1 MGSLKIIRLLL
12 AAGLLSCLTQCFTE
26 SKSEGEQLYGQQC
39 ANCHMD
45 DGSGLRGLIP
55 PLAGSDYLTRHRSQ
69 LPCLIKHGQ
78 QGDIVVNGVHY
89 NRPMPASKDLQE
101 VHITNILN
109 YIQTHFGNKNELF
122 TVEEVNRSLQQCRP

>member
-1 MGSLKIIRLLL
+1 MGSKLLRMVL
-12 AAGLLSCLTQCFTE
+12 AAGLAGIMTQCFTRTQ
-26 SKSEGEQLYGQQC
+26 SEGELLYAQQC

-55 PLAGSDYLTRHRSQ
+55 PLAGADYLTRHRDQ

-78 QGDIVVNGVHY
+78 QGEIVVNGVHY
-89 NRPMPASKDLQE
+89 NRPMPANKDLQE

-122 TVEEVNRSLQQCRP
+122 TVEEVNRSLQHCRP